1 MKEQN
6 IFIGVDGG
14 ATKSKVIIEDETGN
28 SLGQARGAAASI
40 RYGSESAWRAIL
52 ASIHQALAQSN
63 IRLGD
68 EKYKF
73 HAGIGVAG
81 CEIASQL
88 EDFRN
93 ASHPFSTLVVIP
105 DSYAACLGAHSGK
118 DGAIIIIGT
127 GVVGFQIQENKT
139 MQISG
144 WGFPYDDQGG
154 GAWLG
159 LRAIEMT
166 LKWLD
171 GRIQQE
177 SNLFHTI
184 FEKFNKDL
192 NRLITWATS
201 ANSTSFAEI
210 APLVLRHLEEKD
222 PLAVVLIQEAARHV
236 DLIGDALIKRSE
248 GQKSL
253 PCSLFGGIAPYVQ
266 PWLGESLLMRITER
280 EKDDTHGAIFA
291 LKRKM
296 IENGTLSKVG
306 IVL

>member
-14 ATKSKVIIEDETGN
+14 ATKSKVIIEDESGN

-40 RYGSESAWRAIL
+40 RYGSEASWRAIL
-52 ASIHQALAQSN
+52 ATIHQALAQSN

-73 HAGIGVAG
+73 HVGIGVAG
-81 CEIASQL
+81 CEVASQL
-88 EDFRN
+88 EDFCN
-93 ASHPFSTLVVIP
+93 ASHPFATLVVIP

-127 GVVGFQIQENKT
+127 GVVGFQVQGDKT
-139 MQISG
+139 LQVSG
-144 WGFPYDDQGG
+144 WGFPHDDQGG

-159 LRAIEMT
+159 LRAVDMT

-171 GRIQQE
+171 GRIQQD
-177 SNLFHTI
+177 SKLFHTV

-192 NRLITWATS
+192 NKLIAWATS

-210 APLVLRHLEEKD
+210 APIVLRHLEDKD
-222 PLAVVLIQEAARHV
+222 PLAVVLIQEAARNV
-236 DLIGDALIKRSE
+236 DLIGDALVRRSE
-248 GQKSL
+248 GQKAL
-253 PCSLFGGIAPYVQ
+253 PCSLFGSVAPFVQ
-266 PWLGESLLMRITER
+266 PWLGESLLMRIAER
-280 EKDDTHGAIFA
+280 EKDDTHGAILA

-296 IENGTLSKVG
+296 IQDGTLNKIGAIS
-306 IVL
+306 